1 MKDTNDTEHF
11 QTRVIHYKV
20 RAVSE
25 DMKFFNSV
33 FSHDKSIESRVKE
46 ENNSEFLSDRIINW

>member
-11 QTRVIHYKV
+11 QTRVNYKV

-33 FSHDKSIESRVKE
+33 FSHDKSVESRVKE
-46 ENNSEFLSDRIINW
+46 ENNSEFLSDRIIN

>member
-11 QTRVIHYKV
+11 QTRVINYKV

-33 FSHDKSIESRVKE
+33 FFMINLLKVGSKRKIIVSFYQIE
-46 ENNSEFLSDRIINW
+46 

>member
-11 QTRVIHYKV
+11 QTRVNYKV

-33 FSHDKSIESRVKE
+33 FSHDKSVESRK
-46 ENNSEFLSDRIINW
+46 IIVSFYQIE

>member
-1 MKDTNDTEHF
+1 MKGTNDTEHF
-11 QTRVIHYKV
+11 QTRVNYKV

-33 FSHDKSIESRVKE
+33 FSHDKSVESRVKE
-46 ENNSEFLSDRIINW
+46 ENNSEFLSDRIIN

>member
-25 DMKFFNSV
+25 DMKFLIRFFLMINLLKVGSKRKIIV
-33 FSHDKSIESRVKE
+33 SFYQIE
-46 ENNSEFLSDRIINW
+46 